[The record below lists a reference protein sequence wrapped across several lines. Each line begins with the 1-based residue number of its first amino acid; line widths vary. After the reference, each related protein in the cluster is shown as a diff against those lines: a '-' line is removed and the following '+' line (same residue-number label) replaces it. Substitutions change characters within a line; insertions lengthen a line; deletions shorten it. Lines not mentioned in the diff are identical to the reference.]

1 MAALIDR
8 RAFADHHALVLLG
21 RGQLPSIDETRRRI
35 FIAERRTDVGRP
47 DHFYKGYLEER
58 LGRAKHVGEI
68 PMLVLTRLAERFLE
82 RRDGRVVVRVDRF
95 VEWHE
100 LLPYISPLAVIVAF
114 LIREGSG
121 PRIVEDPRP
130 FLAREI
136 GETALIG
143 PSDHALDDLVERKGL
158 FELHMHLNGSTE
170 LDVLWPYACRDPDA
184 FYKELADAW
193 YENREPTAELY
204 EQMEPG
210 LTPLALYRRL
220 RAVRRVRRQIAA
232 EIACRIGA
240 SRQDPPI
247 AWGIQ
252 GLLRAMEV
260 DRSDLAWRAPLG
272 ASLRTHPGRVIHPGG
287 PPHASIIEEAAFLY
301 SCLLALVQAPDS
313 VVGTG
318 LYYNLLV
325 LNQIGRIVVQQADE
339 TGFDQFQKYT
349 FVGVRSGIERRY
361 DMRFRQL
368 NGRAPFDTLS
378 HLEGRFAP
386 KGTVAETRGLI
397 STIVGDYLAFR
408 GCKRREPD
416 LSGPPPPCLLGL
428 PCPEVGPRIG
438 RRLPEGCRGHGR
450 PGTELSL
457 VAHFIK
463 KPPKAALD
471 RARGCR
477 DSELRLSL
485 LMQARALRR
494 LLQGNQIACALVRGV
509 DAASNELHA
518 PPEPFA
524 PAFRLARAA
533 GIPRATFH
541 VGEDFRHLVS
551 GIRAVA
557 EALTFL
563 DLRSGDRIGHA
574 TALGIT
580 PNLWAARTAERTY
593 LTVIDALDDAVF
605 VHRRLAE
612 RGGYEREVLKLGD
625 RIATLSG
632 MLYGEPRSPAL
643 LHRAWELRRLDALEM
658 RAAERAV
665 SRSGRPLTAAAIAD
679 EAKRLATTTLDR
691 QRASELA
698 LIAEEVAAAGCAY
711 TIYAMRQRLGRE
723 AWQAKVEVE
732 AELVSAEAL
741 VVLQDSV
748 LGDVNRRGV
757 AIEALPTSNTRISFY
772 KTIRE
777 HHLFR
782 WLGLE
787 GPPLANRPTIVI
799 GSDDPGIFATN
810 LRNEYA
816 AIAAVLRDSFAM
828 SAPEAVR
835 RIETLGDSARVFRF
849 RPEDRT

>member
-1 MAALIDR
+1 M
-8 RAFADHHALVLLG
+8 
-21 RGQLPSIDETRRRI
+21 
-35 FIAERRTDVGRP
+35 
-47 DHFYKGYLEER
+47 
-58 LGRAKHVGEI
+58 
-68 PMLVLTRLAERFLE
+68 
-82 RRDGRVVVRVDRF
+82 
-95 VEWHE
+95 
-100 LLPYISPLAVIVAF
+100 
-114 LIREGSG
+114 
-121 PRIVEDPRP
+121 
-130 FLAREI
+130 
-136 GETALIG
+136 IG

-386 KGTVAETRGLI
+386 KGTVLRPAAHQHNRWRLPRI
-397 STIVGDYLAFR
+397 PRLQAQ
-408 GCKRREPD
+408 EPD

-757 AIEALPTSNTRISFY
+757 AIERCPRAIPESAFIKRSESITSSGGLALRDHRSPIVRRSSSAATIPASSPRIC
-772 KTIRE
+772 
-777 HHLFR
+777 
-782 WLGLE
+782 
-787 GPPLANRPTIVI
+787 
-799 GSDDPGIFATN
+799 ATN
-810 LRNEYA
+810 MRRSLLSCGTVSRCRRQKRFA
-816 AIAAVLRDSFAM
+816 ASRH
-828 SAPEAVR
+828 SATVPES
-835 RIETLGDSARVFRF
+835 SASGRKT
-849 RPEDRT
+849 EHDRWPSGSSA